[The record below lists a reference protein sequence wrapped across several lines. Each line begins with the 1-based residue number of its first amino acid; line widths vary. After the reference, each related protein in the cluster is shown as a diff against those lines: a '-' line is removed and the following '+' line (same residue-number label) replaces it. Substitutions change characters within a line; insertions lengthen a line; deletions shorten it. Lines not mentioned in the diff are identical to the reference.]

1 MRTSIKSSQ
10 SKSSKLFTFYSNP
23 INITRTFEL
32 LNLLEIIFTKLDG
45 KIERLIYLQKFKLIN
60 F

>member
-32 LNLLEIIFTKLDG
+32 LNLLEIIFTKLDW
-45 KIERLIYLQKFKLIN
+45 KIERLNIYKNLS
-60 F
+60 

>member
-10 SKSSKLFTFYSNP
+10 SKNSKLFTFYFNP

-32 LNLLEIIFTKLDG
+32 LNLLEIIFTKLDW
-45 KIERLIYLQKFKLIN
+45 KIERLNIYKNLS
-60 F
+60 